1 MDKDYD
7 INKKE
12 VLFDLNKMKSRLET
26 ELRSKRLVKVNNFS
40 KDENHSYLGE
50 DFLETA
56 LEDILQAEN
65 STTVKTFL
73 PKYFNRLLRKQNKVN
88 RFIISA
94 LKCFVNFHQK
104 NQNEINDK
112 INDIRRSMSNLYTR
126 VNALVE
132 AEKSDFTSPKKDSN
146 ENEKIDFSNFYLS
159 FENEFRGSQEEILKR
174 LKVHLPI
181 VLEARK
187 IATVTPFMAMDLG
200 CGRGEWLSLLLDEG
214 IDVLGIDNNQSLLN
228 VCRSKNLPVEKG
240 DAISKLT
247 AQPDQSLSFI
257 SAFHLIEHLNFE
269 TQFSFIKNAFRV
281 LRKGG
286 VLLVETPNV
295 SNIDVGASG
304 FYHDPTHIRPLTSTL
319 GKFMAEYVGFLPV
332 KIKYLNADPSFH
344 NEDVCSNDLDIRFH
358 GPRDYALIA
367 YKQ

>member
-12 VLFDLNKMKSRLET
+12 VLFDLNKMKSRLEA
-26 ELRSKRLVKVNNFS
+26 ELESKRLVKVNNFS
-40 KDENHSYLGE
+40 NDENNSCLGE
-50 DFLETA
+50 DFLENA

-112 INDIRRSMSNLYTR
+112 INNIRRSLSNLYTR

-132 AEKSDFTSPKKDSN
+132 TEKSNFIPQKNVSN
-146 ENEKIDFSNFYLS
+146 EKEKIDFSNFYLS

-187 IATVTPFMAMDLG
+187 IATATPFMAMDLG

-214 IDVLGIDNNQSLLN
+214 INVLGIDNNQSLLN
-228 VCRSKNLPVEKG
+228 VCRSKNLPVEEG
-240 DAISKLT
+240 MLY
-247 AQPDQSLSFI
+247 LS
-257 SAFHLIEHLNFE
+257 
-269 TQFSFIKNAFRV
+269 
-281 LRKGG
+281 
-286 VLLVETPNV
+286 
-295 SNIDVGASG
+295 
-304 FYHDPTHIRPLTSTL
+304 
-319 GKFMAEYVGFLPV
+319 
-332 KIKYLNADPSFH
+332 
-344 NEDVCSNDLDIRFH
+344 
-358 GPRDYALIA
+358 
-367 YKQ
+367 